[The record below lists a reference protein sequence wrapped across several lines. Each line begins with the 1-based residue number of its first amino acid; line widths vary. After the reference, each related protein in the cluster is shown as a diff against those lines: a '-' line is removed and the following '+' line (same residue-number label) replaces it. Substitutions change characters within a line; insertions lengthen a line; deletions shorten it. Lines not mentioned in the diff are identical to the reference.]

1 MRAYRVAAR
10 IVGSRRGIRV
20 LAADL
25 LVAFGGVSAVV
36 QFVGQ
41 LFPRAFPHPTPILV
55 GSIVVCLSW
64 GMVRARPRH
73 RMRRRFRYP
82 GMSVVVEGGD
92 LFEKQAHLV
101 VGFTDTFD
109 TTVDKHGVING
120 ASVQGQ
126 LLDRW
131 YGGDARRLDREIGTA
146 LTGAEPMSL
155 ETRQSKRRGK
165 LTRYPIGTVAVLG
178 DARRLVF
185 AVAYSRLGNDLVARS
200 SVEEFWFSLNR
211 LWDAVYQRAQH
222 ESVAMP
228 LLGAGLARLDFLDE
242 ETILRLILL
251 SFVVHSRER
260 SVCRELCVV
269 IRPPLLDRIDLRE
282 IGAFLDALGTDTSH
296 R

>member
-1 MRAYRVAAR
+1 M
-10 IVGSRRGIRV
+10 

-41 LFPRAFPHPTPILV
+41 LFPRAYPHPTPILV
-55 GSIVVCLSW
+55 GSIAACLSW
-64 GMVRARPRH
+64 AILRARPRQ
-73 RMRRRFRYP
+73 RMRKRFRYP
-82 GMSVVVEGGD
+82 GMTVVVEGGD
-92 LFEKQAHLV
+92 LFEKDAHLV

-109 TTVDKHGVING
+109 TAVDKYGVING
-120 ASVQGQ
+120 SSVQGQ

-131 YGGDARRLDREIGTA
+131 YGGDARRMDRELGIA
-146 LTGAEPMSL
+146 LTETRPQSR

-165 LTRYPIGTVAVLG
+165 LDRYPVGTVAVLG
-178 DARRLVF
+178 EPARLVF
-185 AVAYSRLGNDLVARS
+185 GVAYSKLGNDLVARS

-228 LLGAGLARLDFLDE
+228 LIGAGLARLDFLDE

-251 SFVVHSRER
+251 SFLVRSRER

-269 IRPPLLDRIDLRE
+269 VRPSLLHRIDLRE